1 MFSIFRKEISFLNGD
16 RHIIIIHQLRVAV
29 VYMQT
34 AANPTYRSSLLH
46 QLLYR
51 KHVLEE
57 DDVPGLP
64 AQLPPYLSQDLFN
77 IIKKVKNESPLNI
90 TSLTEGDWSR
100 LLAEHYVTMEFNFD
114 SGRKEFRPCK
124 AELACPTTG
133 WSLSWSLFRQQ
144 GIPSDLSSFLWKCC
158 WTSSAPRSVFT
169 RWEPLPPLSASF
181 ASKRKEL
188 LSMSF

>member
-1 MFSIFRKEISFLNGD
+1 MFSIFRNKISFLNGD
-16 RHIIIIHQLRVAV
+16 KHIFIIHQPRVDV

-46 QLLYR
+46 QLLYP
-51 KHVLEE
+51 KHVLKE

-100 LLAEHYVTMEFNFD
+100 LLTEDYVTMEFNFD

-124 AELACPTTG
+124 AELACPTTD
-133 WSLSWSLFRQQ
+133 WSLSWSLCRQQ
-144 GIPSDLSSFLWKCC
+144 GIPPDLSSFLWKMLLDLLCTQERL
-158 WTSSAPRSVFT
+158 TSC
-169 RWEPLPPLSASF
+169 
-181 ASKRKEL
+181 ASKRQ
-188 LSMSF
+188 